1 MRDNYNSLHTK
12 EIYNARQKSLAHL
25 DQTAQR
31 YVDKVLLMVLQTLAM
46 IVKEEKNMKRV
57 MDLLLPLINITI
69 NKIKKLTNVSVP
81 IDYSD
86 ATTKKFVVDLLK
98 TKAGT
103 NYVNNELAKNGNST
117 TLNNYAL
124 ETDLQT
130 LASKV
135 GGA

>member
-1 MRDNYNSLHTK
+1 MTDNNSLHTK
-12 EIYNARQKSLAHL
+12 DIYNARQKSLAHL

-103 NYVNNELAKNGNST
+103 NYVNNKLAKNGNTT
-117 TLNNYAL
+117 TLNNY
-124 ETDLQT
+124 T
-130 LASKV
+130 LNRDRLTNPSE
-135 GGA
+135 

>member
-103 NYVNNELAKNGNST
+103 NYVNNKLAKNGNTT
-117 TLNNYAL
+117 TLNNY
-124 ETDLQT
+124 T
-130 LASKV
+130 LNRDRLTNPSK
-135 GGA
+135 